1 MAESYKFPVDGALNK
16 TSLIKFDWLILAHI
30 SLNFI
35 KTLMKVSLRD
45 TNVYRM
51 RIYRLNLPKSALTK
65 M

>member
-1 MAESYKFPVDGALNK
+1 MAESCEFPVDGALNK

-45 TNVYRM
+45 TNVYR
-51 RIYRLNLPKSALTK
+51 RVSLSAKFTK
-65 M
+65 IRR

>member
-1 MAESYKFPVDGALNK
+1 MAESYEFPVDGILNK

-35 KTLMKVSLRD
+35 KNLMKVSLRD

-51 RIYRLNLPKSALTK
+51 MGLSAKFTK
-65 M
+65 IRR

>member
-1 MAESYKFPVDGALNK
+1 MAESYEFPVDGTLNK

-35 KTLMKVSLRD
+35 KTLMKVSLKD

-51 RIYRLNLPKSALTK
+51 MVLSDKFTK
-65 M
+65 IRR

>member
-1 MAESYKFPVDGALNK
+1 MAESYEFPVDGALNK

-45 TNVYRM
+45 INVYRRM
-51 RIYRLNLPKSALTK
+51 GLSTK
-65 M
+65 FTKIRR

>member
-1 MAESYKFPVDGALNK
+1 MAESYEFPVDGALNK

-45 TNVYRM
+45 TNVYRRM
-51 RIYRLNLPKSALTK
+51 GLSTK
-65 M
+65 FTKIRH

>member
-1 MAESYKFPVDGALNK
+1 MAESYEFPVDGALNK

-45 TNVYRM
+45 TNVYHTM
-51 RIYRLNLPKSALTK
+51 DLSAEFTK
-65 M
+65 IRH